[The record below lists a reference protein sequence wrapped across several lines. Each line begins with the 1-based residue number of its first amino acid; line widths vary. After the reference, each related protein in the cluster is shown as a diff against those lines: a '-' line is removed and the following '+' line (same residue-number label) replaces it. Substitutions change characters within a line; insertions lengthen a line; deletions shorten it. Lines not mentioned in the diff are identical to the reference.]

1 MTRDDYTV
9 RSVAAVVV
17 LSVLVVSP
25 MLSQVAARIG
35 GGIGVVSPASDFAG
49 TTTEYYSGSRY
60 GLGSG
65 FNVHGKAK
73 LGLAG
78 WDLTGEV
85 GYSSLGGNGYSE
97 PGQGSVDVT
106 TSILS
111 LNIGPEVRISIPAFP
126 ATPYIGAHVAM
137 NRFGGETTFQGV
149 SKVPS
154 ATYSVNSATRL
165 GGGLTL
171 GAEVNLSPGLF
182 LDLAVSYNFMNLSG
196 REWSDANPG
205 VDQRLDTYVSLND
218 APDPQY
224 AVGDDKHVVSQER
237 SIQSLR
243 FTVSLLFGL

>member
-1 MTRDDYTV
+1 
-9 RSVAAVVV
+9 
-17 LSVLVVSP
+17 
-25 MLSQVAARIG
+25 MLSQVAVRIG
-35 GGIGVVSPASDFAG
+35 GGIGIVSPTSDFGG
-49 TTTEYYSGSRY
+49 TSSEYYSGSRY
-60 GLGSG
+60 GLNSG

-78 WDLTGEV
+78 WDLSGEL

-97 PGQGSVDVT
+97 PGQGSVDMT
-106 TSILS
+106 TNILS
-111 LNIGPEVRISIPAFP
+111 LKIGPELRIAIPAFP

-137 NRFGGETTFQGV
+137 NRFSGETTFQGV

-154 ATYSVNSATRL
+154 ATYSVRAATRL
-165 GGGLTL
+165 GAGLTL
-171 GAEVNLSPGLF
+171 GAEVDLGPGMF
-182 LDLAVSYNFMNLSG
+182 LDLSVSYNLMNLSG

-224 AVGDDKHVVSQER
+224 AVADDKHIVAGER

-243 FTVSLLFGL
+243 FTVSILFGL